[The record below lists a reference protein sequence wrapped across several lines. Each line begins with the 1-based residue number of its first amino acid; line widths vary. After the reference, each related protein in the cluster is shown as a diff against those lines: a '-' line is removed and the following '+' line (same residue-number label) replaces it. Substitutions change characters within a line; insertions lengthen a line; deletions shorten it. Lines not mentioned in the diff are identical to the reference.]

1 MKSKYKINEIVQLT
15 GYSYPSIIHIIDVL
29 GIPIQQ
35 DRFKK
40 VAHDDLKRL
49 LFLIRF
55 HEKTSIKY
63 EVINTLTDDQINSIN
78 IVFSKI

>member
-1 MKSKYKINEIVQLT
+1 MKHKYKINEIVQLT

-78 IVFSKI
+78 TIFNL

>member
-1 MKSKYKINEIVQLT
+1 MKHKYKINEIVHLT

-29 GIPIQQ
+29 GIPIKQ

-78 IVFSKI
+78 TIFNL